1 MLTDKFFFRMQKKGM
16 LNKLDGKFRP
26 GLTIIYICF
35 AKITIKNFK
44 NLTQNQT
51 PLTPLKITRKLFTP
65 QEIFTSQNNKYY
77 IMKKQ
82 RITTNLMARIPQTK
96 TPYSELYRYSTNK
109 LHNPVPV
116 FSNPSVS
123 K

>member
-1 MLTDKFFFRMQKKGM
+1 
-16 LNKLDGKFRP
+16 
-26 GLTIIYICF
+26 
-35 AKITIKNFK
+35 
-44 NLTQNQT
+44 
-51 PLTPLKITRKLFTP
+51 LTPLKIPWKLFTP

-96 TPYSELYRYSTNK
+96 TPYSELCPYSTNK
-109 LHNPVPV
+109 LHPV
-116 FSNPSVS
+116 FSNPNVS